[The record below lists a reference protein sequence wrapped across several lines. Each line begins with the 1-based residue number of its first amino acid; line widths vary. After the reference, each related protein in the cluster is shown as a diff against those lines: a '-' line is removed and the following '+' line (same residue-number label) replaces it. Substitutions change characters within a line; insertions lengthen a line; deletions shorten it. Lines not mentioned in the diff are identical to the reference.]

1 MDIYSFIET
10 ELYQWDLLNGKHI
23 KHFIRFENTGKIS
36 INLNLLL
43 RGKKTSMNF
52 YSKKIII
59 NK

>member
-43 RGKKTSMNF
+43 RGEKTSMDF
-52 YSKKIII
+52 YSKK
-59 NK
+59 K

>member
-23 KHFIRFENTGKIS
+23 KRFIRFENNVKIS

-43 RGKKTSMNF
+43 RGEKTSMDF
-52 YSKKIII
+52 YSKK
-59 NK
+59 K